1 MLALQTAVIPESVL
15 KKRKRKEKWQQEK
28 AAEDSAASTQGLQKK
43 QEILTRAESYIKEYH
58 AKKCQLVQMKRV
70 ARANGTFYVEP
81 EAKLLFVMRLRG
93 INGMHPKTRHIM
105 QVLRLLQINNGV
117 FMRVNKATMNML
129 VKVDPYIM
137 YGYPN
142 LKTVLCCHLLCKP
155 FEGNNTCRHRQ
166 LCVGSRQ
173 HSFYSY
179 ATLVQFRPRSPS
191 QVKDLVYKRG
201 FAKVGGQRVPL
212 TNNCI
217 IEKALDQKTK
227 GAVMCME
234 DLIHEIYTVGPF
246 FMECTKFLWPFKM
259 NCPIGGFSRIRN
271 HFVESGDAGNREE
284 YVNELIRRML

>member
-1 MLALQTAVIPESVL
+1 M
-15 KKRKRKEKWQQEK
+15 
-28 AAEDSAASTQGLQKK
+28 G
-43 QEILTRAESYIKEYH
+43 
-58 AKKCQLVQMKRV
+58 
-70 ARANGTFYVEP
+70 
-81 EAKLLFVMRLRG
+81 
-93 INGMHPKTRHIM
+93 
-105 QVLRLLQINNGV
+105 
-117 FMRVNKATMNML
+117 ATMNML

-217 IEKALDQKTK
+217 IEKALDQKNQ
-227 GAVMCME
+227 GRCHVHGRPDSR
-234 DLIHEIYTVGPF
+234 DLHRGPLLQGVHKI
-246 FMECTKFLWPFKM
+246 FM
-259 NCPIGGFSRIRN
+259 
-271 HFVESGDAGNREE
+271 A
-284 YVNELIRRML
+284 